1 MIFLSKR
8 KSNYTKGVSG
18 KCCSLR
24 LLLFLSVCISV
35 ISFSCTTSKLTTDSK
50 TSSLNKLSDS
60 ISIII
65 QSTNLSEDM
74 STLSSNDDELALFL
88 YSYKDSA
95 VSELPIFSTYFV
107 LNKTKMS
114 DTLYFNGIKKILHN
128 DLILFLVEMDTEGKI
143 EFIEMQIR
151 KNHNELI
158 KACREKNYTTIE
170 MHLNDN
176 DILGVK
182 VMKDFTR
189 ETTIEISDIHRMD
202 RYNYQITL
210 K

>member
-8 KSNYTKGVSG
+8 KSNFRKSVSG
-18 KCCSLR
+18 KFCSVR
-24 LLLFLSVCISV
+24 FFLFLSISLPA
-35 ISFSCTTSKLTTDSK
+35 IHFSCK
-50 TSSLNKLSDS
+50 TQKQTNIKTVSQRSSDS
-60 ISIII
+60 LSIIVA
-65 QSTNLSEDM
+65 STNLSEDM

-107 LNKTKMS
+107 LNKTRMS
-114 DTLYFNGIKKILHN
+114 DTLYFNRIKKVVHK
-128 DLILFLVEMDTEGKI
+128 DLILFLVEMDTEEKI
-143 EFIEMQIR
+143 ELIEMQIR

-158 KACREKNYTTIE
+158 KAYREKNYSLIQ
-170 MHLNDN
+170 MYLNDN
-176 DILGVK
+176 DMLGVK
-182 VMKDFTR
+182 VLKDFKQ

>member
-8 KSNYTKGVSG
+8 KPNYIKGVTG
-18 KCCSLR
+18 KFCSLR
-24 LLLFLSVCISV
+24 LFLFLLIPISL
-35 ISFSCTTSKLTTDSK
+35 INFSCKTSKQTNN
-50 TSSLNKLSDS
+50 NKIASQRLSDS
-60 ISIII
+60 LSIIVTA
-65 QSTNLSEDM
+65 TNLSEDM

-88 YSYKDSA
+88 YSYKDSV

-107 LNKTKMS
+107 LNKTGMS
-114 DTLYFNGIKKILHN
+114 DTLYFNGIKKVLN
-128 DLILFLVEMDTEGKI
+128 KDLILFMIEMDTEGKI
-143 EFIEMQIR
+143 EFIEKQIR

-170 MHLNDN
+170 IYLNDN

-182 VMKDFTR
+182 VLKDFKR

-202 RYNYQITL
+202 RYNYQITM